1 MTLLRSSAATVAL
14 AFSLALVAA
23 CASEPAPQP
32 PPAPSPPAFN
42 ELGRADAP
50 VTIVEFSDLQCRF
63 CARHA
68 TQTFPQL
75 RRDYIDTGKVRYVVH
90 DLPLA
95 YHANAVPA
103 AIAARCAGEQGR
115 YWEYREAL
123 FREQHRL
130 PQEPYAEL
138 AAGLGL
144 DPTSFSAC
152 RNDPGPAAGIRA
164 DVNLA
169 ASRGI
174 GSTPSFVVNL
184 SSAGRETDTIIVGA
198 KSYEVF
204 KARID
209 ALLAP
214 QG

>member
-1 MTLLRSSAATVAL
+1 MTLLRSFPSLVAL
-14 AFSLALVAA
+14 AVALVAA

-32 PPAPSPPAFN
+32 PPPAPPPPFN

-50 VTIVEFSDLQCRF
+50 VTIVEFSDLQCHF
-63 CARHA
+63 CARYA
-68 TQTFPQL
+68 IQTFPQL

-95 YHANAVPA
+95 YHANALPA

-130 PQEPYAEL
+130 AQEPYGEL

-144 DPTSFSAC
+144 DAERFAAC
-152 RNDPGPAAGIRA
+152 RNDPRPAAGIRA

-174 GSTPSFVVNL
+174 DSTPSFVLNR
-184 SSAGRETDTIIVGA
+184 SGADRDSDTIIEGA
-198 KSYEVF
+198 KPHAVF
-204 KARID
+204 KSRID

-214 QG
+214 TN